1 MEWFGWGLPIVSAT
15 VTPPT
20 APRGPYPGP
29 WLYLT
34 PNVYPGGVA
43 LPVEMF
49 PGPDTYPSSTTY
61 LTD

>member
-1 MEWFGWGLPIVSAT
+1 MLIIGWGLPLRAGGA
-15 VTPPT
+15 TPPP
-20 APRGPYPGP
+20 AYGPYPGP

-34 PNVYPGGVA
+34 PNVYPGGIA

-49 PGPDTYPSSTTY
+49 LGPDTYLGSTTY